1 MEGMTDLPP
10 ARSVTSM
17 TSDPL
22 LARIVACLISTYHPE
37 RIYLFG
43 SHARATAHADSDYD
57 LLVVVGDDAPASLRQ
72 SRAAYEALWGL
83 PTGADVLVWTHTAFE
98 QRLHLRASLPSAVTR
113 EGTLVYAAA

>member
-1 MEGMTDLPP
+1 MEAMFDVPT

-17 TSDPL
+17 ASDPL
-22 LARIVACLISTYHPE
+22 LAQIVACLISTYHPE

-43 SHARATAHADSDYD
+43 SHARGTAHADSDYD
-57 LLVVVGDDAPASLRQ
+57 LLVVVRDDALASLRQ

-83 PTGADVLVWTHTAFE
+83 PAGTAFE